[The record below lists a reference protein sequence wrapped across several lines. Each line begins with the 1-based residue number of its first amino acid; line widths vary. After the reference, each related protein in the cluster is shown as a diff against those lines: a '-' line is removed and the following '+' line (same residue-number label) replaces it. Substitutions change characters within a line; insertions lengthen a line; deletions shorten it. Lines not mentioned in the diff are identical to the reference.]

1 MASIE
6 KKLEKKLREEVK
18 ALGGIA
24 LKFFVL
30 SFTGMPDRLVLM
42 PGGKVWFVEMKDTG
56 KPLSPRQEWCKNMLT
71 KLGFRVYRIDSLEL
85 LEKFLAVIQYFK

>member
-1 MASIE
+1 
-6 KKLEKKLREEVK
+6 VK

-42 PGGKVWFVEMKDTG
+42 PGAHVWFVEMKDTG
-56 KPLSPRQEWCKNMLT
+56 KKLSPRQEWCRKTLI
-71 KLGFRVYRIDSLEL
+71 KLGFSVHRIDSNEL
-85 LEKFLAVIQYFK
+85 LDEFISVLRLFKK